1 LTGELV
7 LIVEDD
13 ERSRRLLRDVLQHD
27 GYRTLDAAT
36 AVDALV
42 QAREGLPSLVIMDIQ
57 LPDGDGVAT
66 LGELRRDPKTSS
78 IPAIAVTA
86 FAMKSDEERFLAA
99 GFDGYITKPIDL
111 AALRA
116 LVKRLTGGALD

>member
-1 LTGELV
+1 MTAELV

-116 LVKRLTGGALD
+116 LVKRLTGGAQD